1 MRLSEN
7 IDQWV
12 KALSLLGA
20 VVAFAWGVI
29 QFVASQ
35 QAQEETRRIEATKPF
50 LERQLRLYTEATQ
63 AAATLA
69 TSKNRQE
76 LDAATKSSGR
86 STGANWLWWRIS
98 VWKRRWSSLAA
109 HLMPAVPGM
118 HFKKLRLRSPMHA
131 EILSRSHGVSSNG
144 ATRTKTLVSNT

>member
-1 MRLSEN
+1 MRFPAN

-35 QAQEETRRIEATKPF
+35 HAQEETRRIEATKPF
-50 LERQLRLYTEATQ
+50 LERQLKLYTEATQ

-69 TSKNRQE
+69 TS
-76 LDAATKSSGR
+76 
-86 STGANWLWWRIS
+86 
-98 VWKRRWSSLAA
+98 
-109 HLMPAVPGM
+109 
-118 HFKKLRLRSPMHA
+118 
-131 EILSRSHGVSSNG
+131 
-144 ATRTKTLVSNT
+144 